1 MLGCSLLQE
10 DHCLYAPS
18 DCRPKK
24 WVCMCLLTYI
34 PASYL
39 DLFLYIYVFVRIFR
53 FILLSSILV
62 LIPSIWSNTKILA
75 LLFILSF
82 SHSKNNDSQYLKI
95 YVLFCSTLAHSLKQA
110 KSYNCEKQICQQGE
124 IVWVLNIF
132 SFTVFSKVTY
142 GISLLPTHFTV
153 VRKFV
158 CNLDRFVC
166 CNLHPLLGSPY
177 IRADCCNLI
186 CAW

>member
-1 MLGCSLLQE
+1 MLLWLQTKE
-10 DHCLYAPS
+10 MS
-18 DCRPKK
+18 
-24 WVCMCLLTYI
+24 V
-34 PASYL
+34 
-39 DLFLYIYVFVRIFR
+39 YVFTNLYTCIVSRFIFVHMYVRIFR

-177 IRADCCNLI
+177 IKADCCNLI